1 MTKSNVI
8 KVTSGIIE
16 SGNPEIEISLKSIE
30 LNDVELLLKAIEVLI
45 DSIDL
50 DQDPN
55 CDTMSQILHTVADRI
70 GFNGW
75 YNVSSEFNIKY
86 DEASKEGYVS
96 NREKRI
102 LLRQFIENEERIELI
117 QKT

>member
-1 MTKSNVI
+1 MTNEI
-8 KVTSGIIE
+8 KIATGTIE
-16 SGNPEIEISLKSIE
+16 GGNPEIEISLKSIE
-30 LNDVELLLKAIEVLI
+30 LNDVELILKGIEILI

-55 CDTMSQILHTVADRI
+55 YDTMSQILHTVADRI

-86 DEASKEGYVS
+86 DEDSEGYVS

-102 LLRQFIENEERIELI
+102 LLRQYIENEERIEMDRANN
-117 QKT
+117 K